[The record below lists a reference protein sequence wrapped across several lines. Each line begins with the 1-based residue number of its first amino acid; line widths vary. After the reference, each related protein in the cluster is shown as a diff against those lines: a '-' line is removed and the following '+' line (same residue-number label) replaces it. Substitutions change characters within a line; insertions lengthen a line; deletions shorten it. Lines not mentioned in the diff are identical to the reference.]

1 MIINPVV
8 ALNLAPIFIKPLA
21 IKGRLLNRCHLLNE
35 SNGDIFVQQQG
46 KPDFFGFRYWGF
58 GFFCNLSNAPAEP
71 DIGRIEV
78 EKKIRILV
86 AKPGLDGHDR
96 GAKVVA
102 QALRDAGMEV
112 IYTGLHQTVDQIIN
126 TAIQEDVDV
135 IGLSIMSGAH
145 LPICEKLMKKMRE
158 KKIEDILLV
167 VGGVIPKRDFP
178 SLQRIGIQGIFPGG
192 TPFGESIRWIKEHV
206 KPY

>member
-1 MIINPVV
+1 
-8 ALNLAPIFIKPLA
+8 
-21 IKGRLLNRCHLLNE
+21 
-35 SNGDIFVQQQG
+35 
-46 KPDFFGFRYWGF
+46 
-58 GFFCNLSNAPAEP
+58 
-71 DIGRIEV
+71 V

-135 IGLSIMSGAH
+135 VGLSIMSGAH
-145 LPICEKLMKKMRE
+145 LPICQKLMKKMKE
-158 KKIEDILLV
+158 KKIDDIMVV
-167 VGGVIPKRDFP
+167 VGGVIPKRDIP
-178 SLQRIGIQGIFPGG
+178 SLQQIGIKGIFPGG
-192 TPFGESIRWIKEHV
+192 TPFDESTQWIKEHV
-206 KPY
+206 HFRT